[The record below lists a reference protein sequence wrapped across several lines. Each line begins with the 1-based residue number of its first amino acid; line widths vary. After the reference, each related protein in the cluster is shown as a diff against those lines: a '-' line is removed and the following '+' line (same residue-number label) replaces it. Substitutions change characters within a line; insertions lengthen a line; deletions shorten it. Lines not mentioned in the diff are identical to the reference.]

1 MCCVYND
8 QAKIKSLG
16 VQLDHNLVWTDHM
29 FEDWSHHC
37 LVSARPRFRKTGIL
51 MVAVWTSLE
60 SRKAQRLH
68 IRITKKIK
76 KHFESFCTSCWLAWI
91 TCLRPKIRP
100 NWFLTEKIRNIEPSS
115 KSLSNTYREQRQCWY
130 TGTGFQNRPPLSQL
144 LWESLPIEVQPWS
157 KIEVYP
163 NLLYVAI
170 IEPYCSSS
178 TGQPL
183 CHPGGL
189 QGLHLHRQIQPHH
202 LLEGG
207 TPIRCENVLNLFLC
221 REYVV

>member
-1 MCCVYND
+1 MEKSHFVFFIPTSNKATPPILYCNNYLGIFAHFHLGKSKCV
-8 QAKIKSLG
+8 S
-16 VQLDHNLVWTDHM
+16 
-29 FEDWSHHC
+29 
-37 LVSARPRFRKTGIL
+37 
-51 MVAVWTSLE
+51 
-60 SRKAQRLH
+60 
-68 IRITKKIK
+68 
-76 KHFESFCTSCWLAWI
+76 
-91 TCLRPKIRP
+91 
-100 NWFLTEKIRNIEPSS
+100 
-115 KSLSNTYREQRQCWY
+115 TYQEQRQCWY

-144 LWESLPIEVQPWS
+144 LWGSPPIEVQPGS

-189 QGLHLHRQIQPHH
+189 QGLHLHRQIQPRH

-207 TPIRCENVLNLFLC
+207 TPIRCENVLNLFLF
-221 REYVV
+221 REYVVLSSPCWKAK

>member
-29 FEDWSHHC
+29 FEVWSHHC
-37 LVSARPRFRKTGIL
+37 LVSAMPRFRKTGIL

-91 TCLRPKIRP
+91 TCLRPKRRP

-144 LWESLPIEVQPWS
+144 LWESLPIEVQPGRRS
-157 KIEVYP
+157 LSQFAVYCHYRTLLIEDK
-163 NLLYVAI
+163 
-170 IEPYCSSS
+170 
-178 TGQPL
+178 
-183 CHPGGL
+183 
-189 QGLHLHRQIQPHH
+189 
-202 LLEGG
+202 
-207 TPIRCENVLNLFLC
+207 
-221 REYVV
+221 